1 MYQKINCCKI
11 TSDHMPCD
19 MGEKYRLEYK
29 FYKIVCAAR
38 YISYDF
44 KNYITKSIM

>member
-1 MYQKINCCKI
+1 MLQSCPQNIMYQKINCCKI

-38 YISYDF
+38 
-44 KNYITKSIM
+44 

>member
-1 MYQKINCCKI
+1 MHCNL
-11 TSDHMPCD
+11 
-19 MGEKYRLEYK
+19 GEKYRLEYE

-38 YISYDF
+38 YSYDF